1 MLKQIFLED
10 FTNDLQKLTVLFGY
24 SIDMLRIV
32 CFRTRSSTCIISEI
46 ESAHN
51 PEIHGIE
58 DSIVEDIKDN
68 IGGSA
73 GEIITALRCKLKDV
87 ELQTSKS
94 KCLICM
100 VSSNIVWSLP

>member
-1 MLKQIFLED
+1 
-10 FTNDLQKLTVLFGY
+10 
-24 SIDMLRIV
+24 MLRIV
-32 CFRTRSSTCIISEI
+32 FFRTRSSTCLISEI

-51 PEIHGIE
+51 PEMHGIE
-58 DSIVEDIKDN
+58 DSIVDDIKDN

-100 VSSNIVWSLP
+100 VSSNIVWSSPSWVGNHMFFVAQRK